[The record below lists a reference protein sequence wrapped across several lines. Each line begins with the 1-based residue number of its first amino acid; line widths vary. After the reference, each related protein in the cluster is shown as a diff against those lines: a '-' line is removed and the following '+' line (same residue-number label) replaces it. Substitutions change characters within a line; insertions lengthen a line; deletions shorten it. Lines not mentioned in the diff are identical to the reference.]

1 MPADETT
8 LYHAHTSMFRNHP
21 FLFVLAVVLAP
32 AAIGLIILAVW
43 SLRCHSTTLTVTSR
57 RTILRTGILSKYTN
71 EIRHEDV
78 SNIRVRQTFFQRIFH
93 VGSVGISSAA
103 QDEIEIEVVGIPHPD
118 KVAELI
124 NAAQ

>member
-8 LYHAHTSMFRNHP
+8 LYHAHTSMSRNHP

-78 SNIRVRQTFFQRIFH
+78 SNIQVRQTFFQRIFH
-93 VGSVGISSAA
+93 VGYIGISSAA
-103 QDEIEIEVVGIPHPD
+103 QDEIEIEAAGIPHPD